1 MIKNEC
7 RILRAIDSENMPRLM
22 EVHET
27 NRQLIQVFEKFVGNS
42 LNVGKGKKPDGK
54 IAMDTIQKALELL
67 AYFQEKNIVHRNITS
82 KNILIYRNP
91 ITGDSSFKLV
101 DSRYL
106 ESLN

>member
-1 MIKNEC
+1 
-7 RILRAIDSENMPRLM
+7 
-22 EVHET
+22 
-27 NRQLIQVFEKFVGNS
+27 
-42 LNVGKGKKPDGK
+42 
-54 IAMDTIQKALELL
+54 MDTIQKALELL